1 MDEIVPFWLFTV
13 VMTMDRKGPNRMKRS
28 SVALFTG
35 AVAALLFAGPSARA
49 DFVQWRYNWTPST
62 LKVVSDTSPTTF
74 VQLTNEPIGK
84 PSVQVSGDSDIQM
97 TNVKVFSDAARA
109 NPDKF
114 DASLPVNFLLRI
126 TDVAS
131 GAFTDLPFQ
140 VKFKG
145 DVSADSS
152 HLRVD
157 FLGATAYNDVHLGNN
172 IYTVDGLSFTQ
183 PGPPGSDNSGSIAA
197 SVTVRPLD
205 IQKAP
210 EPSTMVLSTVGLSF
224 LGLASWRKR
233 RQKALVV
240 A

>member
-1 MDEIVPFWLFTV
+1 MDEIVPFWLLTV

-28 SVALFTG
+28 SVVLFG

-49 DFVQWRYNWTPST
+49 DFIQWRYNWTPTT
-62 LKVVSDTSPTTF
+62 LKVVSDTSPTSF

-97 TNVKVFSDAARA
+97 TNVKVFSDATRA
-109 NPDKF
+109 APDPF
-114 DASLPVNFLLRI
+114 NASTPVGFTLRI

-131 GAFTDLPFQ
+131 GLFADLAFG

-145 DVSADSS
+145 DVSAESS

-157 FLGATAYNDVHLGNN
+157 YVGPTAYNDIHLGNS
-172 IYTVDGLSFTQ
+172 IFTVDGLSFTQ

-197 SVTVRPLD
+197 SVAVRPLN

-210 EPSTMVLSTVGLSF
+210 EPSTMVLSAIGLSF
-224 LGLASWRKR
+224 LGLANWRKR
-233 RQKALVV
+233 RQKALV
-240 A
+240 AA

>member
-1 MDEIVPFWLFTV
+1 MDEIVPFWLLTV
-13 VMTMDRKGPNRMKRS
+13 VKTMDRKGPIRMKRS
-28 SVALFTG
+28 SVALFG

-62 LKVVSDTSPTTF
+62 LKVVSDTSPTSF

-97 TNVKVFSDAARA
+97 TNVRVVSDATRA

-114 DASLPVNFLLRI
+114 DSGVPVSFLLRI

-131 GAFTDLPFQ
+131 GTFTDLPFM

-152 HLRVD
+152 HLRVE
-157 FLGATAYNDVHLGNN
+157 FQGQTTFPNITLGKS
-172 IYTVDGLSFTQ
+172 IYSVDGLSYTP

-197 SVTVRPLD
+197 SVSVRPLD
-205 IQKAP
+205 IQKSP

-233 RQKALVV
+233 RQKALV
-240 A
+240 AA